1 MTDPDG
7 LICRHLVQNVGSG
20 GHGQPPRQIEVLE
33 GDRIFHVLP
42 DVFGN
47 EIVHAAEVIG
57 ITLQFESYIR
67 FFEMVDHRHVVYHLH
82 RFNPF
87 LIGEMLA
94 QSLMVDLKLGGI
106 DDIHSR
112 IRRAVMP
119 GDTGT
124 EFERPDGIIFIRG
137 EGLGHPVL
145 NLAGSV
151 VQ

>member
-1 MTDPDG
+1 
-7 LICRHLVQNVGSG
+7 
-20 GHGQPPRQIEVLE
+20 
-33 GDRIFHVLP
+33 
-42 DVFGN
+42 
-47 EIVHAAEVIG
+47 
-57 ITLQFESYIR
+57 
-67 FFEMVDHRHVVYHLH
+67 MVDNRQVVYHHH

-94 QSLMVDLKLGGI
+94 QSLMVDLQLGGI

-112 IRRAVMP
+112 KGRAVMP

-124 EFERPDGIIFIRG
+124 EIERPDGIIFILR